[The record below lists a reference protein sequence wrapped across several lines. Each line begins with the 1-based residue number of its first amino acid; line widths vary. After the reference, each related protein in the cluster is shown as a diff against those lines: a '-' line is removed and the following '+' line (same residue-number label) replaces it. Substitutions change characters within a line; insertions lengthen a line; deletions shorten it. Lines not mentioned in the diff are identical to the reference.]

1 MSPWNLRDGGT
12 FGSIK
17 KISSM
22 RRQNI
27 DTLFGLSSLRV
38 VPLVVYAGVILYFG
52 RNLFIPISFALLI
65 SFILYPICRWLE
77 SKGFSRVLAIA
88 VSLSLLVIL
97 GVLLVA
103 LLASQF
109 ISFLDEWPLLQA
121 KFDRSISE
129 VSKTLADV
137 FSISK
142 DQQKQWVAK
151 IMEQSGSNLLAVLKN
166 AISASAFSTVLL
178 VLIPVYTALLLY
190 YRLYWMKVL
199 GRIFPHERSES
210 LRSMIA
216 LSIGAYYNFV
226 KGMAVVYL
234 VVGSLNSI
242 GLLLLGIPHAI
253 LFGFIASILTIVPY
267 VGIIAGSLLPMAMAW
282 ITYDS
287 IWYPI
292 GIAGIF
298 TFVQYLEANVIFP
311 IAVSSRL
318 NVNTL
323 VMLVVIFAGGI
334 LWGVAGMI
342 LFVPFVGI
350 AKLVADHNPNW
361 KTISMVLGMEN
372 NERKRAK
379 P

>member
-1 MSPWNLRDGGT
+1 
-12 FGSIK
+12 
-17 KISSM
+17 M

-27 DTLFGLSSLRV
+27 ETGSGLSSLRV

-52 RNLFIPISFALLI
+52 RNLFIPISCALLI

-77 SKGFSRVLAIA
+77 LKGFSRMWAIA
-88 VSLSLLVIL
+88 LSLSLLVIV
-97 GVLLVA
+97 GVLLAA

-109 ISFLDEWPLLQA
+109 ISFFDEWPLLQA
-121 KFDRSISE
+121 KVDRSVDD

-137 FSISK
+137 FAISK
-142 DQQKQWVAK
+142 AQQEHWLAR
-151 IMEQSGSNLLAVLKN
+151 IAEQSGSNLVAVLRN

-178 VLIPVYTALLLY
+178 VLIPVYAALLLY
-190 YRLYWMKVL
+190 YRHYWIKVL

-210 LRSMIA
+210 LRAMIA
-216 LSIGAYYNFV
+216 LSIGTYYNFV
-226 KGMAVVYL
+226 KGMVVVY
-234 VVGSLNSI
+234 VIVGTLNSI

-253 LFGFIASILTIVPY
+253 LFGFMASILTVVPD
-267 VGIIAGSLLPMAMAW
+267 VGIIAGSFLPMAMAW

-292 GIAGIF
+292 GIAGVF

-311 IAVSSRL
+311 VAVSSRL

-342 LFVPFVGI
+342 LFVPFLGI
-350 AKLVADHNPNW
+350 AKLVADHNPKW
-361 KTISMVLGMEN
+361 KTVSMLLGTEDD
-372 NERKRAK
+372 ERRRTKA
-379 P
+379 